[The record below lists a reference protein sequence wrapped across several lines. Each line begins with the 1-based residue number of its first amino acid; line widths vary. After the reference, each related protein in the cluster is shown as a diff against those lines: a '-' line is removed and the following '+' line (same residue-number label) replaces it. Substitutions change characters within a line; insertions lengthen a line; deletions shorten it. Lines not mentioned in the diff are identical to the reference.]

1 MILLKANQELKLTFE
16 KLIETMKAPV
26 KWTGIFAVT
35 DDYMILLGQVRSL
48 FFHFDSR
55 RVHTNIIEITV
66 KEDEVWE
73 ILNNTR
79 VRNSI
84 NMILYAFGKWGTIG
98 GLRVDKD
105 YAQLNRLFRNIMGEI
120 GIRIEYTKEHF
131 RFYKDGIRITYE
143 DVIQAALE
151 EPKEVVIE
159 EKEPESRGLWHKLI
173 WKKTAVT
180 FSRVETTWMERIKS
194 RIGNNFY
201 MVGYLCPECK
211 KKLHMAVYP
220 MEREFRIETEE
231 GGVMMA
237 RVCACDQCNCF
248 YTPRPKRLL
257 MEGDV
262 YLMPFGEDRK
272 AYEDY
277 QELLGRNAQRV
288 SNSHFN
294 EYADRRKKRREEE
307 ESLEELYRNIELLS
321 EEELEDVQSR
331 MDESFYPDEMT
342 KKYEKKVR
350 DHVRKMKKERV
361 KQQKK
366 GATSYKIE
374 KDSVQQEHRTGD
386 HRETEMDLDEQRKKR
401 VRSTVPRKLMPKEAP
416 AQKIQ
421 KQDRKKEE
429 IFEDRRN
436 ADEKERS
443 VSSLQSE
450 KYKARLNV
458 LDRLSDRQMGELQK
472 QIESDSSLLPDEK
485 EDFIGRMKAK
495 KQKQRVAHFKKKVD
509 DCEDKPYAVTKKV
522 QTQVQEEELPSE
534 EKESLLDKLSR
545 LLRRQGEKE
554 VRQLMEQ
561 RPRNMD
567 REEHLR
573 FRERLSAYE
582 EVDLSPY
589 EEELTAGEEEAERRE
604 VAHIVKSARKK
615 SREDYALLAERL
627 REGRYKPD
635 LVRPYLEQIRDK
647 LRQIDQAAIDQILNN
662 AAADLS
668 DMSFAAGKEAYDS
681 ISQGEFLPELKID
694 ALKMLEKRLE
704 KIKADESE
712 LLVKKF
718 QTECKVAGIAENARH
733 YFYPARKV
741 LLGET
746 REDETKVIDYAM
758 DTYAVDHGQF
768 EYPVLVVDTSRNGS
782 GKEGMILTPDH
793 LYYSTL
799 LSAYGMNI
807 TSIDKVTAST
817 GLLNKGLYV
826 YQSNGTKTKIPYAVD
841 TKELPLFADVL
852 DGFVRYLKEKPQ
864 SREVSYLAQEKH
876 EKICCF
882 RCGTTY
888 KGGAVC
894 PKCGYKNNV

>member
-35 DDYMILLGQVRSL
+35 DDFMILPGQVRSL

-55 RVHTNIIEITV
+55 RVHTDIIDIPV

-73 ILNNTR
+73 IINNTR

-84 NMILYAFGKWGTIG
+84 NMILYAFGKWGTIN

-120 GIRIEYTKEHF
+120 GIQIEYTKDHF

-151 EPKEVVIE
+151 EPKEVITE

-173 WKKTAVT
+173 WKKTPVT
-180 FSRVETTWMERIKS
+180 FSRVETTWTERIKS

-220 MEREFRIETEE
+220 MDREFRIETEE
-231 GGVMMA
+231 GGVLMA

-257 MEGDV
+257 MEGDI

-277 QELLGRNAQRV
+277 LELLGRNARRV
-288 SNSHFN
+288 FNSHFN
-294 EYADRRKKRREEE
+294 EYADRRKKRQDEQEP
-307 ESLEELYRNIELLS
+307 LEELYRNIELLS

-331 MDESFYPDEMT
+331 MDEMFYPEEVT

-350 DHVRKMKKERV
+350 DHVRKKKKERE
-361 KQQKK
+361 KKQKK
-366 GATSYKIE
+366 GTTSYKTEREAVQQDMRTEELQKREADLEGAGKKGLRSAIAKKRMSKE
-374 KDSVQQEHRTGD
+374 TSVQAVSEQEMNQEEYFENRR
-386 HRETEMDLDEQRKKR
+386 RETAIK
-401 VRSTVPRKLMPKEAP
+401 
-416 AQKIQ
+416 
-421 KQDRKKEE
+421 
-429 IFEDRRN
+429 
-436 ADEKERS
+436 RS
-443 VSSLQSE
+443 VSSPQSE
-450 KYKARLNV
+450 KYEARLKV
-458 LDRLSDRQMGELQK
+458 LDRLSDRQMVELQK
-472 QIESDSSLLPDEK
+472 QIESDSSLLPEEK
-485 EDFIGRMKAK
+485 EDFTGRLKEK

-509 DCEDKPYAVTKKV
+509 SCEDKPYAVTKRV
-522 QTQVQEEELPSE
+522 QTQVQEEELPGE
-534 EKESLLDKLSR
+534 EKENLLDKLSR

-561 RPRNMD
+561 RSGNMD
-567 REEHLR
+567 REEHRR

-589 EEELTAGEEEAERRE
+589 EEELAAEEEEAERRE
-604 VAHIVKSARKK
+604 VARVVKSARKQ
-615 SREDYALLAERL
+615 SREDYALLAGRL
-627 REGRYKPD
+627 REGRYQPD

-647 LRQIDQAAIDQILNN
+647 LRQMDQAAIDQILER
-662 AAADLS
+662 AAMGQA
-668 DMSFAAGKEAYDS
+668 DMSFAAGKEAYDN

-694 ALKMLEKRLE
+694 ALKMLEKRLK

-718 QTECKVAGIAENARH
+718 QTECKEAGIAENARH

-741 LLGET
+741 LLGEAD
-746 REDETKVIDYAM
+746 EDETKVIDYAM
-758 DTYAVDHGQF
+758 DTYAVDRGQF
-768 EYPVLVVDTSRNGS
+768 EYPVLVVDTSRSGS

-799 LSAYGMNI
+799 LNAYGMNI

-826 YQSNGTKTKIPYAVD
+826 HQNNGTKTKIPYAVD

-852 DGFVRYLKEKPQ
+852 DGFVHYLREKPQ
-864 SREVSYLAQEKH
+864 SREVSYLAQETH
-876 EKICCF
+876 ETICCF

-888 KGGAVC
+888 RGGAVC